1 MTFRNFSGSKVNPLC
16 SSTVKER
23 IGSWIIATIVHS
35 TAAIFFA
42 SGKILDLESEIFQFI
57 SGFVYL
63 WRCNSLICPN
73 NSTLRITWWSTF
85 PIFTAPLGSRS
96 WNFGFNFPLLKK
108 IVLFWSRYLVLLTE
122 YTKSSHGRTF
132 IDREIEWCTLVL
144 PFHFMDR

>member
-35 TAAIFFA
+35 TAANFFA
-42 SGKILDLESEIFQFI
+42 SRKILDLESEIFQFI

-63 WRCNSLICPN
+63 WRFCPN
-73 NSTLRITWWSTF
+73 NSTLPITWWSTF
-85 PIFTAPLGSRS
+85 SVFTAPLGSRFL
-96 WNFGFNFPLLKK
+96 NFGFNFPLLLIKRS
-108 IVLFWSRYLVLLTE
+108 FYFRYLVLLTE
-122 YTKSSHGRTF
+122 YTRSSHGRTF